1 MIIIE
6 KRNDILLVTLNRPEK
21 RNSLHPDMIQAL
33 GDALSDVAKD
43 SSVNVLVINGAGKS
57 FCAGLDL
64 HHLITLD
71 ADDKAEYMRTLFEL
85 FRQIYTLP
93 QPVIASIDGPAI
105 AGGFD
110 LVAFCDIRICSPAA
124 RFAQTE
130 VLLGITQIMYPLYKI
145 IGLSRA
151 KELAMTGDMID
162 ADEAFRIGLVNH
174 LYPAEELMERTMALA
189 EKLAARPR
197 EALFET
203 KRLSRD
209 LIELGTEAAF
219 GRMFRAISL
228 RLFSDEHRQE
238 VEKFVERMKR
248 KGD

>member
-21 RNSLHPDMIQAL
+21 RNALHPDLIQAL
-33 GDALSDVAKD
+33 GDALFETGKD
-43 SSVNVLVINGAGKS
+43 ASVNVVVITGAGTS

-64 HHLITLD
+64 NHLISLD
-71 ADDKAEYMRTLFEL
+71 HDEKGGYMRSLFEL
-85 FRQIYTLP
+85 FRQIYMLP
-93 QPVIASIDGPAI
+93 QPVIASINGPAI

-110 LVAFCDIRICSPAA
+110 LAAFCDIRICSSAA
-124 RFAQTE
+124 KFAQTE

-151 KELAMTGDMID
+151 KELAMTGDVID
-162 ADEAFRIGLVNH
+162 ADEAFRIGLANH
-174 LYPAEELMERTMALA
+174 VYPAGELADRTMALA
-189 EKLAARPR
+189 GKLAARPR

-203 KRLSRD
+203 KSLSRD
-209 LIELGTEAAF
+209 LIELRTDEAF
-219 GRMFRAISL
+219 DRMFRAIEV

-238 VEKFVERMKR
+238 VEKYVERMKR